1 MESTPQHPV
10 NLKHRLT
17 GAAALVLI
25 AVVVIPWFL
34 GGSNS
39 PPRSGTVAPP
49 VVQPDSEFV
58 ATLGQSNTTSE
69 ESASSIEPTAAQGER
84 SSQGATQAMTP
95 QEASPEPKG
104 ADSATPDRV
113 VSPGWGVR
121 LGPYQSPDDAEKLEL
136 QLRENGVFAKR
147 ELFSRNGVS
156 AWRIVLGPFQSEEQ
170 AEGERVKAVL
180 STGAPA
186 EVYMIESD
194 L

>member
-58 ATLGQSNTTSE
+58 ATLGRSNTTSE
-69 ESASSIEPTAAQGER
+69 ESASFIEPKAAQGQGP
-84 SSQGATQAMTP
+84 SQGATPAMTS
-95 QEASPEPKG
+95 QEASPEVKG
-104 ADSATPDRV
+104 TDSAISEREVRPE
-113 VSPGWGVR
+113 WGVR
-121 LGPYQSPDDAEKLEL
+121 LGSFQTPDDAEKLEL
-136 QLRENGVFAKR
+136 QLRENGVFTKR

>member
-58 ATLGQSNTTSE
+58 ATLGRSNTTSE
-69 ESASSIEPTAAQGER
+69 EAASSIEPTAAQGEG
-84 SSQGATQAMTP
+84 SSQGATPAMTP
-95 QEASPEPKG
+95 QESSPEPKG

-113 VSPGWGVR
+113 VSPGWWVR
-121 LGPYQSPDDAEKLEL
+121 LGPYQSPDDAKRLEL
-136 QLRENGVFAKR
+136 QLRENGVFTKR
-147 ELFSRNGVS
+147 ELFSLNGVS

-170 AEGERVKAVL
+170 AEGERVKAVF
-180 STGAPA
+180 STGETA
-186 EVYMIESD
+186 EVYVIDSD